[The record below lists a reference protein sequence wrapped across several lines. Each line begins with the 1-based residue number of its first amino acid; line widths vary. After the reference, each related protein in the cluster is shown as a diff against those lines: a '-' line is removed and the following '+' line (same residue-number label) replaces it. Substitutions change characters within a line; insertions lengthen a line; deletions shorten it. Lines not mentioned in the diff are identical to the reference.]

1 MFNLHNRIKNRV
13 YERELQII
21 MNEQLDMR
29 PEEAK
34 KQKKRKENRA
44 EHKRSKE

>member
-21 MNEQLDMR
+21 MSEQLDMR

-34 KQKKRKENRA
+34 KEKER
-44 EHKRSKE
+44 